1 MVFVTQWI
9 LIGLENFL
17 DVIEIC
23 GENVTKKLKLNFWT
37 TLRKWKFCLRCKIPW
52 FHVKLKGRFY
62 ITVKFEIRFWHCI
75 LQLGHESVIHFVVS
89 LYRWHGSPSRSFY
102 FQGILCQFYKRS
114 LKFDELSV
122 PRRIY
127 LIAQLNLLSFTLF
140 HATVPFLYPLK
151 KPKELRFLTYLG
163 GKDWPEMGEPK
174 L

>member
-1 MVFVTQWI
+1 MWLKFVVRMLQRNSN
-9 LIGLENFL
+9 LIFEPPSESESF
-17 DVIEIC
+17 VYAA
-23 GENVTKKLKLNFWT
+23 K
-37 TLRKWKFCLRCKIPW
+37 

-75 LQLGHESVIHFVVS
+75 LQLGHESVIHFAVS